1 MCGCRLAARLSMNAK
16 IMTAII
22 VMAIAALVAA
32 LALASFASTRGNSG
46 GAAAPSLKGINV
58 SYVDSVTGWN
68 YTVLS
73 SSNTSDFGPQLKA
86 EGYMD
91 MYETEFIAGYFNYS
105 GTYPDT
111 ITLVVYRMRNSSSA
125 AAAETNLL
133 SSVNINSNLVSYNY
147 TFFEGNKPK
156 TVKIYEIYAVEAEN
170 ITNVTHSD
178 IPVYQESAVF
188 FEGNTIG
195 SVTSNGGRSVDSNVS
210 AVIAEKLA
218 GILAAGASSQN

>member
-22 VMAIAALVAA
+22 VMAIAALVTA

-46 GAAAPSLKGINV
+46 GATAPSLKGINV

-86 EGYMD
+86 EGYTD
-91 MYETEFIAGYFNYS
+91 MYETEFVTDYFNYS
-105 GTYPDT
+105 GTVPDT
-111 ITLVVYRMRNSSSA
+111 ITLVVYRMKNPSSA

-133 SSVNINSNLVSYNY
+133 SSVNIDRNSSAYNY
-147 TFFEGNKPK
+147 TFFNGSNQ
-156 TVKIYEIYAVEAEN
+156 TVRIYKVYAVEAQN
-170 ITNVTHSD
+170 LTKNDLAD
-178 IPVYQESAVF
+178 IPIYQESTIF
-188 FEGNTIG
+188 TEGSFVS

-210 AVIAEKLA
+210 VVIAEKLA
-218 GILAAGASSQN
+218 GILAAGATFQN